1 MTKSLLIKIGIFLA
15 VTATVFAIA
24 IPLVISNTDYKGDSQ
39 QILDNLDIQATVTEK
54 GDMTVKETWQITLE
68 NRDQAYRNI
77 YKTIELPS
85 NQVDSLTS
93 FSVYDVDNRICLL
106 YTSRCV

>member
-15 VTATVFAIA
+15 VTAAVFAIA
-24 IPLVISNTDYKGDSQ
+24 IPLVMSNTDYKGDSKQ
-39 QILDNLDIQATVTEK
+39 VLDNLNIQATVTDN

-77 YKTIELPS
+77 YKRYLTLKMHLPIFKTY
-85 NQVDSLTS
+85 VII
-93 FSVYDVDNRICLL
+93 RKKAI
-106 YTSRCV
+106 R

>member
-15 VTATVFAIA
+15 VTAAVFAIA
-24 IPLVISNTDYKGDSQ
+24 IPLVMSNTDYRGDSKQ
-39 QILDNLDIQATVTEK
+39 VLDNLNIQATVTEN

-85 NQVDSLTS
+85 NQVDSLEVFPYMMLT
-93 FSVYDVDNRICLL
+93 I
-106 YTSRCV
+106 T